1 MRICVCGRELA
12 GWRLWVVVVA
22 GTAGGVGLV
31 VWTASGW
38 SRAAAWLLAVW
49 GAGLVLAVV
58 DAAVRRL
65 RAPGPGTFG
74 PGRVRGGVAYGGGR
88 GKQVDGGAVLGR
100 TPGEGAQS

>member
-1 MRICVCGRELA
+1 MRICGRGELT

-22 GTAGGVGLV
+22 GTAGGAGLV

-49 GAGLVLAVV
+49 CAGLVLAVV

-74 PGRVRGGVAYGGGR
+74 SGRVRGGVSYGAGR
-88 GKQVDGGAVLGR
+88 GKQVDGGAALGR

>member
-1 MRICVCGRELA
+1 MRICVCSRELA

-22 GTAGGVGLV
+22 GTAGGLGLV

-65 RAPGPGTFG
+65 RAPGPGAG
-74 PGRVRGGVAYGGGR
+74 AGRRLIRGRKREASRWGR
-88 GKQVDGGAVLGR
+88 GSR
-100 TPGEGAQS
+100 PHSR

>member
-1 MRICVCGRELA
+1 MRICGREFT

-22 GTAGGVGLV
+22 GTAGGAGLV

-74 PGRVRGGVAYGGGR
+74 PGRVRGGVAYGAGR
-88 GKQVDGGAVLGR
+88 GKSDGGAALGR
-100 TPGEGAQS
+100 TPGEGTQS